1 MLRRKTHDS
10 PLLARKKRRRSHVE
24 SPGSLLLHSGKRNSK
39 LTSIPS
45 FKKVELY
52 TKLPS
57 CCLHFSQKDIRQR
70 VSRMPQDAHPDDLW
84 NRLLEQLDPFP
95 AESFSDSERS
105 SREVTPRPSQT
116 LDQSIP

>member
-1 MLRRKTHDS
+1 MRPPLSTNSLAKNIDGKRCCAAKPTILRCWLEKRGDGVT
-10 PLLARKKRRRSHVE
+10 LRAR
-24 SPGSLLLHSGKRNSK
+24 GSLLLHSGKRNSK

-70 VSRMPQDAHPDDLW
+70 VSRIPQDAHPDDLW

-95 AESFSDSERS
+95 AESFSDSE
-105 SREVTPRPSQT
+105 
-116 LDQSIP
+116 